1 MTTGL
6 GPFYDGVSHLAV
18 TPEDLLPALALG
30 MLAGLRGPEASR
42 RLLWL
47 LPVAWLAG
55 GIAGLRTPGLEA
67 PLLTSAS
74 FLLVGILVAADAK
87 LSLPL
92 LSGLA
97 AGVGG
102 LHGFLDGAA
111 VAPAGLGWLGIG
123 GMVSGVAVVITLAS
137 ARVVSFRAAWARI
150 AVRVGGSWI
159 AATGLLMLGWA
170 LRPGAGP

>member
-18 TPEDLLPALALG
+18 TPEDLLPALALAL
-30 MLAGLRGPEASR
+30 LAGLRGPEASR

-55 GIAGLRTPGLEA
+55 GIAGLSSPGLEA
-67 PLLTSAS
+67 PLLTSAT
-74 FLLVGILVAADAK
+74 FLVLGILVAADAK
-87 LSLPL
+87 LPLPL
-92 LSGLA
+92 LSGIA
-97 AGVGG
+97 TGVGV

-111 VAPAGLGWLGIG
+111 VAPAGLGWLGIV
-123 GMVSGVAVVITLAS
+123 GMVSGVAVVLALAS
-137 ARVVSFRAAWARI
+137 ARVVSLRAAWTRI

-170 LRPGAGP
+170 LRL